1 VMASS
6 PPEVTSTLAFSV
18 GCNAPPRGGVCRPAA
33 RNVSDRVL
41 RAVSRRA
48 RGIGRESIVA
58 EPESVLLDMHP
69 NCKNKPGGGVL

>member
-1 VMASS
+1 TAPRGRAVRRRGTS
-6 PPEVTSTLAFSV
+6 PTAFSV
-18 GCNAPPRGGVCRPAA
+18 
-33 RNVSDRVL
+33 L
-41 RAVSRRA
+41 FRAA